1 MRPSPPDPAATPDR
15 PSNEAID
22 KEVTVGLLKTAA
34 TVAVA
39 SSVHGRI
46 QRRQQ
51 NRWAAQDQ
59 ASAAAMPA
67 PPPAQYAA
75 PAHPPQAYAEPAPP
89 PASAAPPQPAG
100 MNDRLAQLK
109 QLGELLSAGVL
120 TQAEFEQQ
128 KARILNG

>member
-1 MRPSPPDPAATPDR
+1 MG
-15 PSNEAID
+15 I
-22 KEVTVGLLKTAA
+22 LKTAA

-39 SSVHGRI
+39 SSVHGRV

-59 ASAAAMPA
+59 APAAVPA
-67 PPPAQYAA
+67 EPPPAHYAA
-75 PAHPPQAYAEPAPP
+75 PAQPQQAYAEPVPP
-89 PASAAPPQPAG
+89 PQVPAAPAQPAG
-100 MNDRLAQLK
+100 MSDRLAQLK

>member
-1 MRPSPPDPAATPDR
+1 
-15 PSNEAID
+15 
-22 KEVTVGLLKTAA
+22 VGLLKTAA

-51 NRWAAQDQ
+51 ARWAAQDQ
-59 ASAAAMPA
+59 GHAAAAPA
-67 PPPAQYAA
+67 PPPQYAA
-75 PAHPPQAYAEPAPP
+75 PPQQAYTEPAP
-89 PASAAPPQPAG
+89 AAGADMG
-100 MNDRLAQLK
+100 ARLDQLK

-120 TQAEFEQQ
+120 TQAEFDQQ